1 MMEEN
6 SRGWDSGGM
15 VLETLRKRGWCLEDT
30 DRLKAIIDIQ
40 SALADD
46 RSRLVD
52 SVESELLNS
61 DLRSIAAKSLPQP
74 SLLRNAS
81 TFLHGPKISSVRD
94 ISKSSVDEFLK
105 NSGDRRV
112 LRLCLT
118 DGHYEITAV
127 EYSHIPS
134 IPDNV
139 VPGTKILILAEAVV
153 TSLMQVVRGSFPKF
167 VVLYS
172 VDHRKFVLVSDQI
185 RLENKVAVHNGIVC
199 LNPKVLTVLGGV
211 VQSLYEEWEM
221 NQKYSGFSRSSLRKL
236 ENRDTGGPPQFVKL
250 QVGSSSGIA
259 DYNSSRSRKPV
270 AVVGEAEMRPTS
282 TADYNSSRSRKPI
295 AVVGEAGL
303 RPTDFQQDPNQKAD
317 ANLQSKPPQERAE
330 DKASSSSGTRPKEVV
345 ESVPVQNQAAAQKL
359 LQKLNHPSQNDRHHR
374 GWKHRGKG
382 KQEDPVVFTLEEYE
396 NRKAQTKPSIKDW
409 DLDISRDEHL
419 ARQLQNQLDLEDS
432 RVGRGTYEDK
442 AQDIRMSM
450 FAYERDSD
458 SSHQMGQGGRGRGR
472 GRGKGRGRGRGR
484 HG

>member
-81 TFLHGPKISSVRD
+81 TFLHGPKVLQISSVRD

-139 VPGTKILILAEAVV
+139 VPGTK
-153 TSLMQVVRGSFPKF
+153 
-167 VVLYS
+167 
-172 VDHRKFVLVSDQI
+172 I

-250 QVGSSSGIA
+250 QVGSSSGQKEHFFVFLSLLF
-259 DYNSSRSRKPV
+259 SSV
-270 AVVGEAEMRPTS
+270 
-282 TADYNSSRSRKPI
+282 
-295 AVVGEAGL
+295 
-303 RPTDFQQDPNQKAD
+303 
-317 ANLQSKPPQERAE
+317 
-330 DKASSSSGTRPKEVV
+330 
-345 ESVPVQNQAAAQKL
+345 
-359 LQKLNHPSQNDRHHR
+359 
-374 GWKHRGKG
+374 
-382 KQEDPVVFTLEEYE
+382 
-396 NRKAQTKPSIKDW
+396 
-409 DLDISRDEHL
+409 
-419 ARQLQNQLDLEDS
+419 
-432 RVGRGTYEDK
+432 
-442 AQDIRMSM
+442 
-450 FAYERDSD
+450 
-458 SSHQMGQGGRGRGR
+458 
-472 GRGKGRGRGRGR
+472 
-484 HG
+484 

>member
-46 RSRLVD
+46 RSKLVD

-81 TFLHGPKISSVRD
+81 TFLHGPKVLQISSVRD

-139 VPGTKILILAEAVV
+139 VPGTK
-153 TSLMQVVRGSFPKF
+153 
-167 VVLYS
+167 
-172 VDHRKFVLVSDQI
+172 I

>member
-46 RSRLVD
+46 RSKLVD

-81 TFLHGPKISSVRD
+81 TFLHGPKVLQAIFFFKFFFISSVRD

-139 VPGTKILILAEAVV
+139 VPGTK
-153 TSLMQVVRGSFPKF
+153 
-167 VVLYS
+167 
-172 VDHRKFVLVSDQI
+172 I